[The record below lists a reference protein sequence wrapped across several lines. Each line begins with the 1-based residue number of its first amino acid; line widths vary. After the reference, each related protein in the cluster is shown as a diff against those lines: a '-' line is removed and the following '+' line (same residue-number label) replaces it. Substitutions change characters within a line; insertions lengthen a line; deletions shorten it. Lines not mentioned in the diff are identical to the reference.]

1 MPSYKFTLHSG
12 QAFTTEDKRDLQAL
26 SAELCSA
33 GFVVVQR
40 MGVGYSAEPKPI
52 SVLERAVAVIEPV

>member
-1 MPSYKFTLHSG
+1 LPAYKFTLHSG
-12 QAFTTEDKRDLQAL
+12 QVFTAEDKRDLQAL

-40 MGVGYSAEPKPI
+40 LASGYSSEAKPI
-52 SVLERAVAVIEPV
+52 SVFERAVANIEPV